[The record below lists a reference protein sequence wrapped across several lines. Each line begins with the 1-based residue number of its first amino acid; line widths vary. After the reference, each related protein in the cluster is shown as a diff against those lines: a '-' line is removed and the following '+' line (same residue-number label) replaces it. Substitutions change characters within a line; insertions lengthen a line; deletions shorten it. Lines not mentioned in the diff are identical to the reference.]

1 MQPRFLII
9 GAMKAGTTTLYEDLA
24 AVSGLYLPPEK
35 EPNDLAYAQADTP
48 EGVARYMAKFAA
60 APANAISGEASTA
73 YAKRPTY
80 EGVADR
86 AVRLLGPSLKII
98 YMQRDPIKRMISQY
112 HHLQGLGQET
122 RSLNEAVTQDETYV
136 AYSRYDWQLAPWRAV
151 LPETQILIV
160 RFEDYITNRPAIFAQ
175 ICAFLGVTP
184 DQRPDETHRNASA
197 GKAVVKPGSLMAKIA
212 NSHVYLYRIKPLI
225 PTRMRDKIKAL
236 ILPKTAALTQTLS
249 DETRADLMARLAEKK
264 ADQ

>member
-35 EPNDLAYAQADTP
+35 EPDDLAYAQADTP

-60 APANAISGEASTA
+60 APADAICGEASTT

-136 AYSRYDWQLAPWRAV
+136 AYSSYDWQLAPWRAV

-160 RFEDYITNRPAIFAQ
+160 RFEDYIANRPVIFAQ
-175 ICAFLGVTP
+175 ICTFLGVAP
-184 DQRPDETHRNASA
+184 DQRPEETHRNASA

-212 NSHVYLYRIKPLI
+212 NSHFYLYR
-225 PTRMRDKIKAL
+225 IKAL

-249 DETRADLMARLAEKK
+249 DDARAYLTTKLAEKK